1 MEMISLYDYLGKAG
15 GMELGAKVTASATSM
30 GIQLDTRYVEQ
41 GGYKGNVMLYPENF
55 LKLYFQAN
63 G

>member
-1 MEMISLYDYLGKAG
+1 MKMISLFDYLGKPG
-15 GMELGAKVTASATSM
+15 GKELGARTTSSAVSM
-30 GIQLDTRYVEQ
+30 GITLDTRYVETK
-41 GGYKGNVMLYPENF
+41 GYKGNVVLYPENF

>member
-1 MEMISLYDYLGKAG
+1 MEMISLYDHLGKAG
-15 GMELGAKVTASATSM
+15 GKELGARVTASATSM
-30 GIQLDTRYVEQ
+30 GVPLDTRYVKNPVYE
-41 GGYKGNVMLYPENF
+41 GNVVLYPANF